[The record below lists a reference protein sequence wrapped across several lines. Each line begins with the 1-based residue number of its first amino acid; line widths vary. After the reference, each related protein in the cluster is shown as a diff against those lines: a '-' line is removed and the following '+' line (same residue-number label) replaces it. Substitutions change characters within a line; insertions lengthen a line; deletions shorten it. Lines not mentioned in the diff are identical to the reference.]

1 MLKRPLVVSSSS
13 SSVSLND
20 DDNHDFGAPPSN
32 LALNQPA
39 PIPGAR
45 SFVGRVFRFARDM
58 SLPATVECNGGG
70 RSSNGGGG
78 EAERVLDSNS
88 KNKEVSADVALFK
101 GRSLK
106 GSSHLDL
113 DDVPTDIEPPR
124 TCRQGTSRYRGVTLT
139 TRSTA
144 QGGEVG
150 KGRWKAQISIGGA
163 KLHLGTFGTEEEAG
177 VVRARVPQALH
188 HGLAVIPGGGRQ
200 GQPVF
205 GWKVLGGGVAGSIR
219 RPFIRRRREDVASC

>member
-1 MLKRPLVVSSSS
+1 MMSNDNDNDNDNVVDDDDNGFIINFNHRLSFIIYIGTKEATRTGHRFAWADVSSSKMHAEAAVGSSSSS

-106 GSSHLDL
+106 GSS
-113 DDVPTDIEPPR
+113 PR
-124 TCRQGTSRYRGVTLT
+124 GS
-139 TRSTA
+139 
-144 QGGEVG
+144 
-150 KGRWKAQISIGGA
+150 
-163 KLHLGTFGTEEEAG
+163 H
-177 VVRARVPQALH
+177 RVPKSPEERPRRTPGATRR
-188 HGLAVIPGGGRQ
+188 APGGNRGEPKRD
-200 GQPVF
+200 
-205 GWKVLGGGVAGSIR
+205 A
-219 RPFIRRRREDVASC
+219 